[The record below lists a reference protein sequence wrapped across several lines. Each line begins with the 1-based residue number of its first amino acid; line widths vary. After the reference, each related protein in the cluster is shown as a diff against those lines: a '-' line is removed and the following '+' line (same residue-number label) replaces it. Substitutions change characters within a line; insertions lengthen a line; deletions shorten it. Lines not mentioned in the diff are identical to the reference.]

1 MMAKLTPERVPAM
14 TQTSMM
20 PGQASISRIR
30 LSHHVIELDDGHQV
44 GVSVGGQ
51 GIPLVF
57 LHGLVLSRRAYLR
70 MLSRVAG
77 LGFQIV
83 AIDAAGHGDT
93 DNLARHARGFDHRV
107 DLTLRALDVLGV
119 SPAVIA
125 GHSMGGRMAI
135 QLAAREPDRAMA
147 VVLLDAAAG
156 ARFDEAIP
164 AVLRSPRAAAQ
175 IVLGA
180 AYDSQRDP
188 FRLGISEQSS
198 YLRMLAGVWMR
209 NAHCPSGVT
218 GAARAI
224 ARSGDYSP
232 LLRRM
237 REHAV
242 PTFVL
247 HGEKDLVVPFDSAI
261 DIADDA
267 NATLYCVPGAYH
279 SWMIANPRQGADAF
293 RQLLHGEFGDVLR
306 DTANALGIKD
316 FTDAA
321 SWEDALI
328 APGALVRE
336 LNAGVIEELGTEE
349 PETVELQLIRQA
361 WRPRWTQRMR
371 WVQRTY
377 RRRGTG
383 SPFLG
388 QRPPRAV

>member
-1 MMAKLTPERVPAM
+1 MMARLTPELEAPVM
-14 TQTSMM
+14 TQTSVM
-20 PGQASISRIR
+20 PGQASTRRIR
-30 LSHHVIELDDGHQV
+30 LKHHVLHLDDGHEV

-77 LGFQIV
+77 LGFQVI

-93 DNLARHARGFDHRV
+93 HNLPRDAREFDHRV
-107 DLTLRALDVLGV
+107 DLTLRALDLLGV

-135 QLAAREPDRAMA
+135 QLAARAPERAMA

-156 ARFDEAIP
+156 ARFDAAIP
-164 AVLRSPRAAAQ
+164 TVLRSPLAAAR
-175 IVLGA
+175 IAIGA
-180 AYDSQRDP
+180 AYDTQRDP
-188 FRLGISEQSS
+188 FRLGLAEQSR
-198 YLRMLAGVWMR
+198 YLRMLSGVWLR
-209 NAHCPSGVT
+209 NARRPAGVT

-224 ARSGDYSP
+224 IQSGDYSP
-232 LLRRM
+232 LLRTM
-237 REHAV
+237 RDHAV

-247 HGEKDLVVPFDSAI
+247 HGEKDLVVPYGSAV

-267 NATLYCVPGAYH
+267 NGTLYCVPGAYH

-293 RQLLHGEFGDVLR
+293 RQLLAGDLGEVLR
-306 DTANALGIKD
+306 NTANALGIRD
-316 FTDAA
+316 CTDAQ

-328 APGALVRE
+328 GPHALVRE
-336 LNAGVIEELGTEE
+336 LNDSPVEELGTEE
-349 PETVELQLIRQA
+349 LEPVELQLIRRA
-361 WRPRWTQRMR
+361 WRPHWSQRMR

-377 RRRGTG
+377 RRPAAR
-383 SPFLG
+383 LRG
-388 QRPPRAV
+388 QRTARAV

>member
-1 MMAKLTPERVPAM
+1 MMSKPTPEKAPAM

-20 PGQASISRIR
+20 PDQASTRRIR
-30 LSHHVIELDDGHQV
+30 LRHHIVELDDGHEV

-51 GIPLVF
+51 GAPLVF

-70 MLSRVAG
+70 MLSRMAG
-77 LGFQIV
+77 LGFQVV

-93 DNLARHARGFDHRV
+93 HNLPRDAREFDHRV

-119 SPAVIA
+119 SRAVIA

-135 QLAAREPDRAMA
+135 QLAARAPERAMA

-156 ARFDEAIP
+156 ARFDETIP
-164 AVLRSPRAAAQ
+164 TVLRSPRAAAR

-180 AYDSQRDP
+180 AYDTQRDP
-188 FRLGISEQSS
+188 FRLGVAEQSR
-198 YLRMLAGVWMR
+198 YLRMLAAVWMR
-209 NAHCPSGVT
+209 NARRPSGVT

-224 ARSGDYSP
+224 VQSGDYSP
-232 LLRRM
+232 LLRKM
-237 REHAV
+237 RDHAV

-247 HGEKDLVVPFDSAI
+247 HGENDLVVPFDSAR

-267 NATLYCVPGAYH
+267 NGTLYCVPGAYH

-293 RQLLHGEFGDVLR
+293 RQLLGGALGDVLR
-306 DTANALGIKD
+306 DTANALGMKD

-321 SWEDALI
+321 CWEDALI
-328 APGALVRE
+328 SPDALVRE
-336 LNAGVIEELGTEE
+336 LNGDTVEELGIED
-349 PETVELQLIRQA
+349 PEHVELQPIRRA
-361 WRPRWTQRMR
+361 CRPCWTQRMR

-377 RRRGTG
+377 RRPAAR
-383 SPFLG
+383 SQSRSRQPAH
-388 QRPPRAV
+388 AV

>member
-1 MMAKLTPERVPAM
+1 M
-14 TQTSMM
+14 TQPSMM
-20 PGQASISRIR
+20 PGQASIRRIR
-30 LSHHVIELDDGHQV
+30 LKHHIVELDDGHEV

-51 GIPLVF
+51 GVPLVF

-77 LGFQIV
+77 LGFQVV

-93 DNLARHARGFDHRV
+93 HNLPRDAGEFDHRV

-135 QLAAREPDRAMA
+135 QLAARAPERAMA

-156 ARFDEAIP
+156 ARFDGAIP
-164 AVLRSPRAAAQ
+164 TFLRSPRAAAR
-175 IVLGA
+175 IALGA
-180 AYDSQRDP
+180 AYDTHQDP
-188 FRLGISEQSS
+188 SGLGIAERSR
-198 YLRMLAGVWMR
+198 YLRMLASVWMR
-209 NAHCPSGVT
+209 NARHPSGVT

-224 ARSGDYSP
+224 VQSGDYSP
-232 LLRRM
+232 LLRTM
-237 REHAV
+237 RDHAV

-247 HGEKDLVVPFDSAI
+247 HGEKDLVVPFDSAR

-293 RQLLHGEFGDVLR
+293 RQLLDGELGDVLR
-306 DTANALGIKD
+306 DTANALGIMD
-316 FTDAA
+316 FTDTT

-328 APGALVRE
+328 APDALVRE
-336 LNAGVIEELGTEE
+336 LNGGPIEELAVEE
-349 PETVELQLIRQA
+349 PESVELQLIRRA

-371 WVQRTY
+371 WVERTY
-377 RRRGTG
+377 RRRATR
-383 SPFLG
+383 SPARS
-388 QRPPRAV
+388 QPPARAG

>member
-1 MMAKLTPERVPAM
+1 M

-20 PGQASISRIR
+20 PGQASIRRIR
-30 LSHHVIELDDGHQV
+30 LKHHIVELDDGHEV

-77 LGFQIV
+77 LGFQVV

-93 DNLARHARGFDHRV
+93 HNLPRDAREFDHRV

-119 SPAVIA
+119 SQAVIA

-135 QLAAREPDRAMA
+135 QLAASAPERTMA

-164 AVLRSPRAAAQ
+164 TVLRSPLATARIA
-175 IVLGA
+175 LGA
-180 AYDSQRDP
+180 AYDTQRDP
-188 FRLGISEQSS
+188 FRLGFAEQSR
-198 YLRMLAGVWMR
+198 YLRMLAGVWLR
-209 NAHCPSGVT
+209 NARRPSGVT

-224 ARSGDYSP
+224 VQSGDYSP
-232 LLRRM
+232 LLRMM
-237 REHAV
+237 RDHAV

-247 HGEKDLVVPFDSAI
+247 HGEKDVVVPYDSAK

-267 NATLYCVPGAYH
+267 NGTLYCVPGAYH

-293 RQLLHGEFGDVLR
+293 RQLLAGELGEVLR

-316 FTDAA
+316 VTDADC
-321 SWEDALI
+321 WDEALI
-328 APGALVRE
+328 ASGALVRE
-336 LNAGVIEELGTEE
+336 LNDSPLEELGTEE
-349 PETVELQLIRQA
+349 PEPVELQLVRRA
-361 WRPRWTQRMR
+361 WRPRWSQRMR

-377 RRRGTG
+377 RRPGAKSR
-383 SPFLG
+383 G
-388 QRPPRAV
+388 QRPARAV

>member
-1 MMAKLTPERVPAM
+1 M

-20 PGQASISRIR
+20 PGQAVIRRIR
-30 LSHHVIELDDGHQV
+30 LKHHVVELDDGHEV

-51 GIPLVF
+51 GVPLVF

-77 LGFQIV
+77 LGFQVV

-93 DNLARHARGFDHRV
+93 HNLPRDAGEFDQRV
-107 DLTLRALDVLGV
+107 ALTLRALDVLGV

-135 QLAAREPDRAMA
+135 QLAARAPERAIA

-164 AVLRSPRAAAQ
+164 TVMRSPRAAAR
-175 IVLGA
+175 IALGA
-180 AYDSQRDP
+180 AYDTQQDP
-188 FRLGISEQSS
+188 FGLGIAEQCR
-198 YLRMLAGVWMR
+198 YLRMLASVWMR
-209 NAHCPSGVT
+209 NARHPSGVT

-224 ARSGDYSP
+224 VQSGDYSP
-232 LLRRM
+232 LLRTM
-237 REHAV
+237 RDHAV

-247 HGEKDLVVPFDSAI
+247 HGEKDLVVPFDSAR

-293 RQLLHGEFGDVLR
+293 RQLLDGELGDVLR
-306 DTANALGIKD
+306 DTANALGIMD
-316 FTDAA
+316 FTDAT

-328 APGALVRE
+328 APDALVRE
-336 LNAGVIEELGTEE
+336 LNEGPIDELGAEE
-349 PETVELQLIRQA
+349 PEPVELQLIRRA

-371 WVQRTY
+371 WVERTY
-377 RRRGTG
+377 RRRATR
-383 SPFLG
+383 S
-388 QRPPRAV
+388 QARSQPPARAG

>member
-1 MMAKLTPERVPAM
+1 M
-14 TQTSMM
+14 TQTSV
-20 PGQASISRIR
+20 PLGRAATCRIR
-30 LSHHVIELDDGHQV
+30 LKHHVLELDDGHEV

-77 LGFQIV
+77 LGFQVV

-93 DNLARHARGFDHRV
+93 HNLPRDAREFDHRV

-135 QLAAREPDRAMA
+135 QLAARAPERAMA

-156 ARFDEAIP
+156 ARFDASIP
-164 AVLRSPRAAAQ
+164 TVLRSPVAAAR
-175 IVLGA
+175 IALGA
-180 AYDSQRDP
+180 AYDTQRDP
-188 FRLGISEQSS
+188 FRLGLGEQSR
-198 YLRMLAGVWMR
+198 YLRMLTGVWLR
-209 NAHCPSGVT
+209 NARRPSGVT

-224 ARSGDYSP
+224 VQSGDYSP
-232 LLRRM
+232 LLHRM
-237 REHAV
+237 RDHAV

-247 HGEKDLVVPFDSAI
+247 HGEKDLVVPYASAR

-267 NATLYCVPGAYH
+267 NGTLYCVPGAYH

-293 RQLLHGEFGDVLR
+293 RQLLDGELGGVLR

-316 FTDAA
+316 FTDAGC
-321 SWEDALI
+321 WEDALI
-328 APGALVRE
+328 APDALVRE
-336 LNAGVIEELGTEE
+336 LNDGPIEELGSEE
-349 PETVELQLIRQA
+349 PELVDLQLIRQA
-361 WRPRWTQRMR
+361 WRPRWSQRMR

-377 RRRGTG
+377 RRPGAPSRGPR
-383 SPFLG
+383 SA
-388 QRPPRAV
+388 RAV